1 MKIAITGATGGVGRH
16 TVKSALARG
25 DSVRALVRD
34 PSRAD
39 DLARQGVEL
48 VRGDIFDARALES
61 MAEGADAVIHCAGH
75 VGDQGGDPA
84 AFDRVNVGGTKNVL
98 EAAAKKGVK
107 RFVHVSSVAY
117 YGRPQQ
123 GIIDERFEPL
133 PNDAPYEASKLA
145 AERIVFGRGRELG
158 IGVAT
163 VRPPVIYG
171 PYDRQFLPRL
181 LDRLRHGRLL
191 YVDGGQAPFNIVSS
205 ADVAEVLLRCADQPA
220 AAGEAFNVAASP
232 PPTFRAVVE
241 TIADAA
247 GLKKPWLSLRKKPAL
262 RLARVIEAAWKLARG
277 KGPAPLTR
285 FVVEVIS
292 LHIVYD
298 AGKARDLLG
307 WNGGHAPL
315 DDLAALTRDLVASRA

>member
-1 MKIAITGATGGVGRH
+1 VKIAITGATGGVGRH
-16 TVKSALARG
+16 TVKSALGRG

-48 VRGDIFDARALES
+48 VRGDLFDAVALQS
-61 MAEGADAVIHCAGH
+61 LTDGVDAVIHRAGH
-75 VGDQGGDPA
+75 VGDQGGDLA
-84 AFDRVNVGGTKNVL
+84 TFERVNVGGTKNVL
-98 EAAAKKGVK
+98 EAAARKGVK

-158 IGVAT
+158 IGVAA

-181 LDRLRHGRLL
+181 VDRLRHGRLL

-205 ADVAEVLLRCADQPA
+205 ADVADVLLRCTNHPA

-232 PPTFRAVVE
+232 PPTFKAMVE
-241 TIADAA
+241 TIAHAA
-247 GLKKPWLSLRKKPAL
+247 GLKKPRLSLRKKPAL
-262 RLARVIEAAWKLARG
+262 GLARLIEGAWKLARA

-298 AGKARDLLG
+298 AAKARDVLG
-307 WNGGHAPL
+307 WDGGRAPL
-315 DDLAALTRDLVASRA
+315 EDLTALTRDLVTRGG